1 MSVAINIEN
10 VIKRFGKD
18 TIINGLSLDVRPG
31 EFFTLLGPSGCGK
44 TTLLRLMA
52 GLIPPDDGEVIRQ
65 ESILGKSGI
74 SYLADSSWF
83 YGWMKVRDAVS
94 FYSNFYRDFDVNK
107 ARLLLQESSI
117 EPGKKIRHLS
127 AGEAQRLCMILA
139 VSRKAGLYL
148 MDEPASGMDPAFK
161 KELKHF
167 LLSCL
172 PEGAAVIMATHLL
185 KDLETLF
192 DDVILLKGGEAL
204 CLRTEEIREKCHK
217 SVEEYYLE
225 VRNNAGNA

>member
-1 MSVAINIEN
+1 MDELLQMRGVRKGYGGAYIFQNLDLTVSKGRIVGLI
-10 VIKRFGKD
+10 GD
-18 TIINGLSLDVRPG
+18 NG
-31 EFFTLLGPSGCGK
+31 TGK

-94 FYSNFYRDFDVNK
+94 FYSNFYQDFDVNK

>member
-1 MSVAINIEN
+1 MDELLRMRGVRKGYGGAYIFQNLDLTVSKGRIVGLI
-10 VIKRFGKD
+10 GD
-18 TIINGLSLDVRPG
+18 NG
-31 EFFTLLGPSGCGK
+31 TGK
-44 TTLLRLMA
+44 TTLLRLLA

-107 ARLLLQESSI
+107 AQLLLQESSI
-117 EPGKKIRHLS
+117 KPGKKIRRLS

-148 MDEPASGMDPAFK
+148 MDEPASSVRTLDVADTA
-161 KELKHF
+161 
-167 LLSCL
+167 
-172 PEGAAVIMATHLL
+172 AAVQKIGFVSGRSGSFSGRWMPWELAPAP
-185 KDLETLF
+185 K
-192 DDVILLKGGEAL
+192 
-204 CLRTEEIREKCHK
+204 
-217 SVEEYYLE
+217 
-225 VRNNAGNA
+225 